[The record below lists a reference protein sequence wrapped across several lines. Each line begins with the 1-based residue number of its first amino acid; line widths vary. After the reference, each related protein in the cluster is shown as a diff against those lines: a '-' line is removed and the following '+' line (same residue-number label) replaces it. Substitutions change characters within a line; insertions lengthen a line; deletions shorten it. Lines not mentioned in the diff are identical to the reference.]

1 MTHRLRSST
10 RLVATGVSLTAA
22 AAAADVVHTA
32 DGSGWSFL
40 VAGLLTI
47 AAVVVTQFH
56 EVSLT
61 VADDVVTVRNLL
73 TSHELPREDV
83 MAVYPGTWRS
93 RVVLS
98 DGTVLPLLLRADD
111 LPGHVDLSA
120 RDRLLDLGTMASVA

>member
-1 MTHRLRSST
+1 MTHRLRTST

-61 VADDVVTVRNLL
+61 IADDVVTVRNLL
-73 TSHELPREDV
+73 TSHELPRADV
-83 MAVYPGTWRS
+83 AAVVPGSWRS
-93 RVVLS
+93 TITLA
-98 DGTVLPLLLRADD
+98 DGSTVPVLLRADD
-111 LPGHVDLSA
+111 LPDGVDVV
-120 RDRLLDLGTMASVA
+120 REGRLIDLGALAAAA